1 MPHTLKRQISSSHK
15 LILYLC
21 LQMKRIMKKQSLILL
36 FAVALLSSCATA
48 TLSEYPGVGR
58 IKLYDFYSYDVP
70 AAFDGFRI
78 GFASDFHYE
87 SRFKRSHL
95 DNAVRALKSMHA
107 DVLLLGGDYRGK
119 KGGNLDTLFTAL
131 GRVFTPYGTFAVMG
145 NHDYNYCYSEVVE
158 AMKKT
163 NVRLM
168 EHKSYKLKKDGQ
180 HIIISGVR
188 NPFDLEKN
196 GNSPSQHLPA
206 DDFVVLLTH
215 TPDYAED
222 TNVSNANLVLAGHT
236 HGGQVSLFK
245 KYSPVKHSIYGN
257 RFLTGWKEN
266 SKGTPV
272 IITNG
277 LGTSRLDVRLFTPSE
292 VVLVVLHRVERG
304 KK

>member
-1 MPHTLKRQISSSHK
+1 
-15 LILYLC
+15 
-21 LQMKRIMKKQSLILL
+21 MKKQFLFLL
-36 FAVALLSSCATA
+36 FSAALLASCATA
-48 TLSEYPGVGR
+48 TFSEYPGVGR
-58 IKLYDFYSYDVP
+58 VKKYDFYSYDVP

-95 DNAVRALKSMHA
+95 DNAVRALKSMHP
-107 DVLLLGGDYRGK
+107 DVLLLGGDYRSP
-119 KGGNLDTLFTAL
+119 KGGDLDTLFSAL
-131 GRVFTPYGTFAVMG
+131 GRVFTPYGTFGVMG
-145 NHDYNYCYSEVVE
+145 NHDYAYCYSEVAE
-158 AMKKT
+158 AMKKN

-168 EHKSYKLKKDGQ
+168 EHQSYKLVKDGQ

-188 NPFDLEKN
+188 NPFDLKKN
-196 GNSPSQHLPA
+196 GESPSQLFPA

-245 KYSPVKHSIYGN
+245 KYTPVKHSIYGN
-257 RFLTGWKEN
+257 RFLTGQKEN
-266 SKGTPV
+266 SKGTPI

-277 LGTSRLDVRLFTPSE
+277 LGTSRLDIRLFTPSE

-304 KK
+304 KE

>member
-1 MPHTLKRQISSSHK
+1 
-15 LILYLC
+15 
-21 LQMKRIMKKQSLILL
+21 MKNRFLFLL
-36 FAVALLSSCATA
+36 FSAAALASCATA
-48 TLSEYPGVGR
+48 TFSEYPGVGR
-58 IKLYDFYSYDVP
+58 VKKYDFYSYDLP
-70 AAFDGFRI
+70 PAFDGFRI

-95 DNAVRALKSMHA
+95 DNAVRALKSMYA
-107 DVLLLGGDYRGK
+107 DVLLLGGDYLSP
-119 KGGNLDTLFTAL
+119 KGGDPDTLFSAL

-145 NHDYNYCYSEVVE
+145 NHDYNYCYGEVAE
-158 AMKKT
+158 AMKKN

-168 EHKSYKLKKDGQ
+168 EHRSYKLMKDGQ

-196 GNSPSQHLPA
+196 GDSPSQHLPA
-206 DDFVVLLTH
+206 DDFIILLTH

-222 TNVSNANLVLAGHT
+222 TDVSNANLVLAGHT

-245 KYSPVKHSIYGN
+245 KYTPVKHSVYGN
-257 RFLTGWKEN
+257 RFLTGLKETG
-266 SKGTPV
+266 KGTPV

-292 VVLVVLHRVERG
+292 VVVVVLHRVEKE